1 MNLIKIVKREDS
13 CDISFLRPQ
22 KKLTSFE
29 DYAVVGYFVPRLQAG
44 AVPAVPSE
52 LVLALVDGNLDSLD
66 C

>member
-1 MNLIKIVKREDS
+1 MAECCCIGTW
-13 CDISFLRPQ
+13 
-22 KKLTSFE
+22 KLTSFK

-52 LVLALVDGNLDSLD
+52 LVLALMDGNLDSLD